1 VALRST
7 GAVKRARIPP
17 FIPQKR
23 DSPRRRRPLPVR
35 GHVFEQR
42 RMELGE
48 FIQHD
53 MIAVRVSPEQRIIRG
68 TTTW

>member
-1 VALRST
+1 
-7 GAVKRARIPP
+7 
-17 FIPQKR
+17 
-23 DSPRRRRPLPVR
+23 
-35 GHVFEQR
+35 
-42 RMELGE
+42 MELGE